1 MLLEYV
7 LISLNCVQF
16 PTDFLLTS
24 AQLFFICPEV

>member
-1 MLLEYV
+1 MLSGDV
-7 LISLNCVQF
+7 LISLNYARF